1 MGRVENV
8 QVFEDTRK
16 QCKQNTDLSNLRMI
30 KRSELLV
37 MNRYGLY
44 TENAELNNTAVNLA
58 TLMDKTARKKHI

>member
-1 MGRVENV
+1 MLDRN
-8 QVFEDTRK
+8 
-16 QCKQNTDLSNLRMI
+16 KQNTDLSNLRMI